1 MRRLSQTKLRLIA
14 CAWYFG
20 TLAACLSFL
29 FKVSN

>member
-20 TLAACLSFL
+20 TLGARLY
-29 FKVSN
+29 VYVEHGV